1 MDNIFPP
8 AGICL
13 LSALPDPYKTAFRL
27 GSAHHLPGQ
36 FLPAHTDWFL
46 QIVFLPFMLMYA
58 FPILTFGPWLIIQAV
73 RQPGSYL
80 QFLAKVLQQTPLQIA
95 FTALLLLLVIVLI
108 GYCTYQSWDW
118 AQSFYRTW
126 HISRMRRKREHGY
139 GLVLL
144 SHAITGR
151 LVDNFGWRTNCLW
164 LPRQAIAHIA
174 WQEMREEGAKRTRWV
189 YRTRICYVSAAGN
202 KHWLTLR
209 GDTVRVEIG
218 APVAMNDRDLYD
230 TLHDWW
236 QQAPS
241 EI

>member
-1 MDNIFPP
+1 MGNTFPA
-8 AGICL
+8 AGVCA

-36 FLPAHTDWFL
+36 FLPAHTDWFM

-58 FPILTFGPWLIIQAV
+58 FPILTFGPWLLIQAV
-73 RQPGSYL
+73 RQPGSYW
-80 QFLAKVLQQTPLQIA
+80 QFLGKVFQQTPLQIA
-95 FTALLLLLVIVLI
+95 LTALLVLLVIVLI
-108 GYCTYQSWDW
+108 GHCTYQAWDL

-126 HISRMRRKREHGY
+126 HISQMRKKREYGY

-151 LVDNFGWRTNCLW
+151 LVDNCGWRHNCLW
-164 LPRQAIAHIA
+164 LPRPAIAHIA
-174 WQEMREEGAKRTRWV
+174 WQKMREEGAKHARWV
-189 YRTRICYVSAAGN
+189 YRTRICYVSATGD
-202 KHWLTLR
+202 KHWLTLK
-209 GDTVRVEIG
+209 GDIVRVDTG
-218 APVAMNDRDLYD
+218 APVAMNDRDLHD

-241 EI
+241 AS

>member
-1 MDNIFPP
+1 MGNSFPP
-8 AGICL
+8 PGRCS
-13 LSALPDPYKTAFRL
+13 LSALPDPYQTAFHL

-58 FPILTFGPWLIIQAV
+58 FPILTFGPWLIVQAV

-80 QFLAKVLQQTPLQIA
+80 QFLSKVLQQTLLQIA
-95 FTALLLLLVIVLI
+95 FTALLLSLVILLI
-108 GYCTYQSWDW
+108 GHCTYQAWDL

-126 HISRMRRKREHGY
+126 HISRMRQKREYGY

-151 LVDNFGWRTNCLW
+151 LVDNFGWRRNCLW

-174 WQEMREEGAKRTRWV
+174 WHKMREEGAKHSRWV
-189 YRTRICYVSAAGN
+189 YRTRICYISTAGD
-202 KHWLTLR
+202 KHWLTLK
-209 GDTVRVEIG
+209 GDIVRVEIG
-218 APVAMNDRDLYD
+218 APVPMNDRDLYD
-230 TLHDWW
+230 TLVDWW
-236 QQAPS
+236 QYPTS
-241 EI
+241 D